1 MLAMACRKSRRSN
14 LCDYYKNVG
23 GEIEPLGME
32 FKIQDLEELAIMGSE
47 QIVCPFFLSRNRLV
61 SVD

>member
-47 QIVCPFFLSRNRLV
+47 
-61 SVD
+61 